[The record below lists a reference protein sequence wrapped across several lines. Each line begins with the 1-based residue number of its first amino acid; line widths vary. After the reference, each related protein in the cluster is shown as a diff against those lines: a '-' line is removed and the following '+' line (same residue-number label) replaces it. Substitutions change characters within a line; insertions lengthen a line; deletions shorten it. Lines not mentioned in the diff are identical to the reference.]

1 MRPVQKCHS
10 VCLKGALTGST
21 VALSKGESRPSGRRT
36 HSTEEQITLT
46 VKHSS
51 TESRVHLQ
59 SRVLEVTAKASRG
72 QCTHSRSKRS
82 QPGAGPQFP
91 FHLLT
96 A

>member
-10 VCLKGALTGST
+10 ICLKGAPTRST
-21 VALSKGESRPSGRRT
+21 VALSEGESRPSGRRA
-36 HSTEEQITLT
+36 HSIEEQITVT

-51 TESRVHLQ
+51 TGSRVHLQ
-59 SRVLEVTAKASRG
+59 SRVLEVTSKASRG
-72 QCTHSRSKRS
+72 KSTHSRSKGS
-82 QPGAGPQFP
+82 QAGAGPQLL